1 MHPLPPR
8 YKVKTRSFYF
18 IDTVPFLV
26 VLALVQDKQI
36 HNAMYQYGVSYC
48 LVHVRSTALYTSSP
62 RELQIRYR
70 FLVSNP
76 LIAVERQYSMHS
88 QQCLMKYLCTS
99 SIHLLQNTRDYW
111 GLLDTM
117 YYWNYL
123 KLLEIIGQCR
133 RLLEI
138 TKTVY

>member
-1 MHPLPPR
+1 
-8 YKVKTRSFYF
+8 
-18 IDTVPFLV
+18 
-26 VLALVQDKQI
+26 
-36 HNAMYQYGVSYC
+36 MYQYGVSYC
-48 LVHVRSTALYTSSP
+48 LVHVRSTALYTSYP